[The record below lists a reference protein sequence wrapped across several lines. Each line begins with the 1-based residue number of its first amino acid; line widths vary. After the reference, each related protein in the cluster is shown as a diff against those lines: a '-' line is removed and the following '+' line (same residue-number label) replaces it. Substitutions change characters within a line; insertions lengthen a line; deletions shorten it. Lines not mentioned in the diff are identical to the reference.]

1 MITVKDCEY
10 STTVRLHVYIQPY
23 IKNIVILKQQ
33 SLFGYFVKHVAAY
46 KQKFHSKKVNDLFII

>member
-10 STTVRLHVYIQPY
+10 STTVCLHVYIQPS
-23 IKNIVILKQQ
+23 IKIVILKHQ
-33 SLFGYFVKHVAAY
+33 SLFGYFFKHVAAY